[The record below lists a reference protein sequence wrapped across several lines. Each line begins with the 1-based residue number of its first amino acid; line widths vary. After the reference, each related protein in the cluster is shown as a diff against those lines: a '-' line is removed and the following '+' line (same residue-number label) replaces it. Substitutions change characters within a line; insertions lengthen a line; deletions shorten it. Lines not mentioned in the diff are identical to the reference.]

1 MVEME
6 IEMNEIRDRNE
17 DRHRGKNEDS
27 NGDRDEFNKQ
37 INRFKVDL

>member
-17 DRHRGKNEDS
+17 DRHRGTNEDS